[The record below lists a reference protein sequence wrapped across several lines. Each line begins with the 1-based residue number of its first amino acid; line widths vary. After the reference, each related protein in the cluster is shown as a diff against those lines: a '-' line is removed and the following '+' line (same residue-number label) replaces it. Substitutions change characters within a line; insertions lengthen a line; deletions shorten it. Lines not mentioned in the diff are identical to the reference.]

1 MIFFT
6 FSIFLCTGETCTQ
19 TKVFLNSNNARID
32 PIFNNCPN
40 DWVTDG
46 SRYRILLFI
55 LCNFQALD
63 NSRKEIIQ
71 SFGSFFIIFLNFGSF
86 NKCYLFTG
94 YDFVRQQW
102 FNFFPK
108 LFIITSIFCTQILII
123 FSFTFSQNCNTQV
136 PLLIIIDF
144 FSSLLFLR
152 KIFLSL
158 VLTVIALNKE

>member
-1 MIFFT
+1 M
-6 FSIFLCTGETCTQ
+6 
-19 TKVFLNSNNARID
+19 
-32 PIFNNCPN
+32 
-40 DWVTDG
+40 
-46 SRYRILLFI
+46 
-55 LCNFQALD
+55 D

-71 SFGSFFIIFLNFGSF
+71 NFGSFFIIFLNFGSF

-94 YDFVRQQW
+94 HDFVRQQW

-123 FSFTFSQNCNTQV
+123 FSFTFSQNCSTQV

-158 VLTVIALNKE
+158 VLTIIALDKEWLPITYFFFRGARLPKFYWRKMQNFHKRLEVTIIHHSTLKFSVSCFHYCYYHFMKVW